1 MAQYFFHLRDGVDT
15 LLDDEGC
22 ELADLAAVAKQALR
36 EARSLISQE
45 ALSGAINL
53 AQRLEVEDALG
64 VVVYRLDFEDA
75 IAVRYLA

>member
-1 MAQYFFHLRDGVDT
+1 MGDGVDT